1 MTKRIANEV
10 SSEVLT
16 TDGICGIIIS
26 NWGECGVFC
35 NGFFE
40 ANCATVTRF
49 LFLLTIHFLFS
60 QKSLDKT
67 AQLCYNS
74 LVTINR
80 RGHTDTVF
88 GQTAVDSDIS
98 NQKIISGAD
107 SLHKDLICSAAC
119 DREEI
124 CTIVRFGRIDRGS
137 FTYRHSKV
145 FFLKNRLE
153 LCAG

>member
-1 MTKRIANEV
+1 MPSLLSHFLTRVFHYSTDVITFQYSFTVFPFNL
-10 SSEVLT
+10 SENQHPLPKCQSFCLT
-16 TDGICGIIIS
+16 SLSCCDILRL
-26 NWGECGVFC
+26 NRGECGVFC
-35 NGFFE
+35 NGFLK

-49 LFLLTIHFLFS
+49 LFLLNIHFLFS

-80 RGHTDTVF
+80 RGHTDIVF

-98 NQKIISGAD
+98 NPKIISGAD

-119 DREEI
+119 DR
-124 CTIVRFGRIDRGS
+124 
-137 FTYRHSKV
+137 
-145 FFLKNRLE
+145 
-153 LCAG
+153 